1 LTKVRDDNGKL
12 VKTMGNLG
20 KMVVIYSPLPKIR
33 ETLKRSG
40 LSEFLKTVPNGDNVE
55 ESAPVQT

>member
-1 LTKVRDDNGKL
+1 
-12 VKTMGNLG
+12 MGNLG

-40 LSEFLKTVPNGDNVE
+40 LSEFLKTVPSEANEE
-55 ESAPVQT
+55 ESAPLQN